1 MEHKV
6 VRAIPYEYGEVFTLK
21 PIFDIHFGN
30 RMCDVDKFR
39 DFLQDADDERTLFIG
54 GGDLID
60 AIIVGDKRYRK
71 EIDASPVDDMVD
83 YQVDAMTEILLPYAS
98 RIIGLG
104 SGNHEE
110 TLVVKAGTNPVRRIC
125 KNLGIPF
132 LGYSWLVRMGFR
144 ESDGRGRSIVLRG
157 HHGWGGGSRTQ
168 GGELTK
174 YAKDVAFWDADIF
187 LYGHGHARKYDEI
200 PRLGLRGSTLVA
212 KPKVLIL
219 CGSFLKTLSDG
230 GTPSYS
236 EIGGYP
242 PIPIGGVEIMLKPSR
257 EGVKVWT
264 EMGCHI

>member
-1 MEHKV
+1 MEHRV
-6 VRAIPYEYGEVFTLK
+6 ARLIPYEYGDIFTLK

-30 RMCDVDKFR
+30 AMCDVDKFKKY
-39 DFLQDADDERTLFIG
+39 LADNYDDHTYYIG

-71 EIDASPVDDMVD
+71 EIDTSPVDDMVD
-83 YQVDAMTEILLPYAS
+83 YQVNVMTELLAPYAS

-125 KNLGIPF
+125 RNLQVPF
-132 LGYSWLVRMGFR
+132 LGYSWLVRLGFR
-144 ESDGRGRSIVLRG
+144 EVDGRGRTVVLRG

-200 PRLGLRGSTLVA
+200 PRLGLRGHKLVA

-219 CGSFLKTLSDG
+219 CGSFLKTLSDD

-236 EIGGYP
+236 ERGGYP
-242 PIPIGGVEIMLKPSR
+242 PIQIGGVDIMLQPYR
-257 EGVKVWT
+257 DGIKVWT
-264 EMGCHI
+264 EMGCKI

>member
-1 MEHKV
+1 MEHRV
-6 VRAIPYEYGEVFTLK
+6 GVTIPYEYGDVFTLK
-21 PIFDIHFGN
+21 PLFDIHFGN
-30 RMCDVDKFR
+30 TQCDVAKFKKYLAEG
-39 DFLQDADDERTLFIG
+39 FYQNTWFIG

-60 AIIVGDKRYRK
+60 AIIVHDKRYRK
-71 EIDASPVDDMVD
+71 ETDASPIDSMVD
-83 YQVDAMTEILLPYAS
+83 YQVDEMTEILRPYAH

-110 TLVVKAGTNPVRRIC
+110 TLVLKAGTNPIRRIC
-125 KNLGIPF
+125 RNLNVPF
-132 LGYSWLVRMGFR
+132 LGYSWLVRLGFR
-144 ESDGRGRSIVLRG
+144 ELHGRGRTVVLRG

-200 PRLGLRGSTLVA
+200 PRLGLKGHKLVA

-236 EIGGYP
+236 KIGGYP
-242 PIPIGGVEIMLKPSR
+242 PIPIGGVDIMLQPYR
-257 EGVKVWT
+257 DGIKVWT
-264 EMGCHI
+264 EMGCKI

>member
-1 MEHKV
+1 
-6 VRAIPYEYGEVFTLK
+6 VFTLK
-21 PIFDIHFGN
+21 PIFDVHFGN

-39 DFLQDADDERTLFIG
+39 DFLKDADDPRTLFIG

-60 AIIVGDKRYRK
+60 AIIIGDKRYRK
-71 EIDASPVDDMVD
+71 EVDASPVDDLVD
-83 YQVDAMTEILLPYAS
+83 YQVDTMTEILKPYAK

-110 TLVVKAGTNPVRRIC
+110 TLVVKAGTNPIRRIC
-125 KNLGIPF
+125 KNLNVPF
-132 LGYSWLVRMGFR
+132 LGYSWLVRLAFR
-144 ESDGRGRSIVLRG
+144 EIDGRGRTVILRG

-200 PRLGLRGSTLVA
+200 PRLGLKGSKLVA
-212 KPKVLIL
+212 KPKILLL
-219 CGSFLKTLSDG
+219 CGSFLKTLSEG

-242 PIPIGGVEIMLKPSR
+242 PIPIGGVEIMLQPDKT
-257 EGVKVWT
+257 GVKVWT
-264 EMGCHI
+264 EMGCHL